1 MPSMRNVDN
10 SARDTGSQETP
21 GVCEP
26 AQVCY
31 PRKRREDWPFKYY
44 TENGRIYQNTIP
56 RRRKPDLTDV
66 EEAPF

>member
-1 MPSMRNVDN
+1 MPRMRNVDN
-10 SARDTGSQETP
+10 SARDAGSQETP
-21 GVCEP
+21 GVCEL

-31 PRKRREDWPFKYY
+31 RRKRRENWPFKYY
-44 TENGRIYQNTIP
+44 TENGRVYQNTVL

>member
-1 MPSMRNVDN
+1 MPSMRNMDSGEGN
-10 SARDTGSQETP
+10 AGDDASP

-26 AQVCY
+26 AQVHY
-31 PRKRREDWPFKYY
+31 PRKRRENWPFKFY
-44 TENGRIYQNTIP
+44 EEGGRMYQNTVP